1 MTTPTTHGAEVTVRE
16 LSKTYR
22 VPGGAPVI
30 ALDAVSLDVP
40 AGSAV
45 ALMGPS
51 GSGKSTL
58 LHHIGGVDV
67 PDGGSIVVGG
77 IEVTSLRGRALA
89 GYRRRVGFVFQRFN
103 LIPSLSLLDNILAPT
118 IPYRPTRE
126 TTARARDLLHLVGLA
141 DRADSNPSRLSGGQ
155 QQRVAIARALIG
167 NPDVILADEPT
178 GALDSQTGEEIM
190 TLLLASGVTTIIAT
204 HDATVAEHCHRTIH
218 LADGALTTAPP
229 TPTPP
234 RRAID
239 RHDLGAPT

>member
-30 ALDAVSLDVP
+30 ALDAVSLDIP
-40 AGSAV
+40 AGAAV

-67 PDGGSIVVGG
+67 PDGGSIVVDGV
-77 IEVTSLRGRALA
+77 EVTDLRGRALA
-89 GYRRRVGFVFQRFN
+89 RYRRRVGFVFQRFN

-126 TTARARDLLHLVGLA
+126 TTARAHDLLDLVGLA
-141 DRADSNPSRLSGGQ
+141 DRAHSNPTRLSGGQ

-167 NPDVILADEPT
+167 SPDVILADEPT
-178 GALDSQTGEEIM
+178 GALDSHTGEEIM

-218 LADGALTTAPP
+218 LADGALAAPPP
-229 TPTPP
+229 TPEAP

-239 RHDLGAPT
+239 RDDEPSA